1 MRLLYVT
8 PELIA
13 TKGFMLKLRKLHD
26 RGLLNLI
33 AIDEV
38 SPCNANTRELAG
50 KLQVLN
56 LDVVGLISLDCF
68 MYISGTLHL
77 IMGPRLQVY
86 KWSLCKHY
94 FLWALAILTYFVVK
108 TDLAI
113 VNFQT

>member
-38 SPCNANTRELAG
+38 SPCNVCTRVSRKASGIELGCGGFNFSRLFYVYFRHIASHHG
-50 KLQVLN
+50 ATTS
-56 LDVVGLISLDCF
+56 GL
-68 MYISGTLHL
+68 
-77 IMGPRLQVY
+77 
-86 KWSLCKHY
+86 
-94 FLWALAILTYFVVK
+94 
-108 TDLAI
+108 
-113 VNFQT
+113 